1 MPQWIATNL
10 NGGGDP
16 AMDRHPIQDGG
27 GWKGGGGLV
36 VRNTP
41 SCLML
46 QNPEM
51 SASLVGQLARIQT

>member
-1 MPQWIATNL
+1 MLQWIAANL
-10 NGGGDP
+10 NGRGDP

-27 GWKGGGGLV
+27 GWKGGGV
-36 VRNTP
+36 VRDTP

-51 SASLVGQLARIQT
+51 SASLVGQLAHIQT